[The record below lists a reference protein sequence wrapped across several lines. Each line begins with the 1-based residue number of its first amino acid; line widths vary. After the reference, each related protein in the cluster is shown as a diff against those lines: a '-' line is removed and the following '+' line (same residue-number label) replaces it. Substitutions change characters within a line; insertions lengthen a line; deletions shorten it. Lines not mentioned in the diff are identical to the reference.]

1 MAANFPNSPNTNDTF
16 TSGGVTFTWNGS
28 VWKQPASPGVKGT
41 KGDKGEKGEKGQKG
55 EKGEKGQ
62 KGQKGEVGT
71 GGTKG
76 EKGEKGQKGDK
87 GEKGQ
92 KGDKGE
98 KGQKGDKGQKGE
110 VGATGTGTGTADRI
124 FENDT
129 SVECVDTGTGVVEV
143 KVDGTE
149 VITVNANTTTFNDDV
164 KLTGANYDAI
174 WNKSDNEL
182 EFRDNA
188 KLGFGYN
195 GSGSSSDLTISHTN
209 SLSSQNDSDGNS
221 ILDGG
226 DWASFIEENGT
237 GPLIFK
243 TNGGPGTGAY
253 QFYDAGWRPIL
264 KLFSGSS
271 ARAALYYAGSEK
283 LITDAGGISITG
295 GIKDKDGDLGT
306 SGQVLSSTGT
316 ELNWVA
322 ATSGQKGEK
331 GEKGQKGLKG
341 EDNSTKGQKGEAST
355 VKGEKGAPGADN
367 STKGQKGQKGE
378 VGNTTK
384 GQKGEPSTVS
394 GAKGDKGQKGQDGSA
409 GSTGIPSGFIGLW
422 SGAANAIPSG
432 WYLCDGNNNTPDL
445 RDKFIIGAGNSYAVD
460 ATGGSKD
467 ATLVSHSHTINN
479 HTHSFSGSSSHS
491 HTVNSHTHSFSGSGS
506 SSHTHNI
513 FSTDIDDHNDSTR
526 RIANDRNDRTGYYP
540 SNRDFSVDSATVS
553 ISVSGTTGGSSP
565 GTNSQTVSI
574 SGNTGNPSNTG
585 TNAQGSS
592 ATNANLPPYYALCYI
607 MKS

>member
-16 TSGGVTFTWNGS
+16 TSNGVTFKWDGS
-28 VWKQPASPGVKGT
+28 AWKQPASPGVKGT

-55 EKGEKGQ
+55 DKGEKGQ
-62 KGQKGEVGT
+62 KGEVGLSGNA
-71 GGTKG
+71 GGKGQKG
-76 EKGEKGQKGDK
+76 EKGEK

-110 VGATGTGTGTADRI
+110 VGATGTSYTSSDDITTRNLEVTGIAT
-124 FENDT
+124 F
-129 SVECVDTGTGVVEV
+129 TGS
-143 KVDGTE
+143 D
-149 VITVNANTTTFNDDV
+149 VNFIGD
-164 KLTGANYDAI
+164 NYNAI

-188 KLGFGYN
+188 KIGFGYN
-195 GSGSSSDLTISHTN
+195 GSGALSDLTISHTN
-209 SLSSQNDSDGNS
+209 SLSSQNDSDGNG

-226 DWASFIEENGT
+226 DWASFIQENGT
-237 GPLIFK
+237 GPLVFK

-322 ATSGQKGEK
+322 ATSGQKGEV
-331 GEKGQKGLKG
+331 GQKGQKG
-341 EDNSTKGQKGEAST
+341 EDNSTKGQKGDDNST
-355 VKGEKGAPGADN
+355 KGEKGQKGQTGADN

-378 VGNTTK
+378 VGPQGTGGT
-384 GQKGEPSTVS
+384 GGS
-394 GAKGDKGQKGQDGSA
+394 KGDKGQKGEVGAQGNQGTGGSA
-409 GSTGIPSGFIGLW
+409 GVKGQKGQKGEDNSTKGQKGEIGVTGSTGIPSGFIGLW

-432 WYLCDGNNNTPDL
+432 WYLCNGSNGTPDL
-445 RDKFIIGAGNSYAVD
+445 RNRFVVGSGAGASYSVGDTGGANTVTLSINEMPSHD
-460 ATGGSKD
+460 HDTDLDGYKVFATGPNAMGF
-467 ATLVSHSHTINN
+467 I
-479 HTHSFSGSSSHS
+479 GYGGPGGYPGGY
-491 HTVNSHTHSFSGSGS
+491 VNMQ
-506 SSHTHNI
+506 N
-513 FSTDIDDHNDSTR
+513 
-526 RIANDRNDRTGYYP
+526 
-540 SNRDFSVDSATVS
+540 
-553 ISVSGTTGGSSP
+553 TGG
-565 GTNSQTVSI
+565 GQAHENR
-574 SGNTGNPSNTG
+574 
-585 TNAQGSS
+585 
-592 ATNANLPPYYALCYI
+592 PPYYALCYI